1 MAEEEVY
8 KYKLAKS
15 SAFKKDIKSLSAEEK
30 EETKEVIRK
39 LAKGEVL
46 DEKYHDHQLLGKLK
60 DFRDCHIR
68 PDLVLI
74 YRIKENVLELYVY
87 RIGSHS
93 KLYKK

>member
-1 MAEEEVY
+1 MKEPEHY

-15 SAFKKDIKSLSAEEK
+15 SAFKKDMKALSDDER
-30 EETKEVIRK
+30 EETKNVIRK
-39 LAKGEVL
+39 LAMGEPL

-74 YRIKENVLELYVY
+74 YRIRENILELYVY

>member
-1 MAEEEVY
+1 M
-8 KYKLAKS
+8 
-15 SAFKKDIKSLSAEEK
+15 KSLSVDER
-30 EETKEVIRK
+30 EETKAVIRK
-39 LAKGEVL
+39 LAKGEPL

-74 YRIKENVLELYVY
+74 YRIKENILELYVY

>member
-1 MAEEEVY
+1 MAEEQY

-15 SAFKKDIKSLSAEEK
+15 SSFKKDMKSLSDDER

-39 LAKGEVL
+39 LAKGEPL

-74 YRIKENVLELYVY
+74 YRIKEDILELYVY
-87 RIGSHS
+87 RVGSHS

>member
-1 MAEEEVY
+1 MAEEEY

-15 SAFKKDIKSLSAEEK
+15 SAFKKDMKSLSPDER

-39 LAKGEVL
+39 LAKGETL
-46 DEKYHDHQLLGKLK
+46 DEKYKDHQLLGKLK

-74 YRIKENVLELYVY
+74 YRIKENILELYVY

>member
-1 MAEEEVY
+1 MKEKF
-8 KYKLAKS
+8 KYKIARS
-15 SAFKKDIKSLSAEEK
+15 SAFKKDIKSLSPEEI
-30 EETKEVIRK
+30 EEIKKVITK
-39 LAKGEVL
+39 LAKGEPL
-46 DEKYHDHQLLGKLK
+46 EEKYHDHQLLGKLK

-74 YRIKENVLELYVY
+74 YRINDDVLELYLY

>member
-1 MAEEEVY
+1 MKEKF
-8 KYKLAKS
+8 KYKIARS
-15 SAFKKDIKSLSAEEK
+15 SAFKKDIKSLSPEEK
-30 EETKEVIRK
+30 EDTKNVITK
-39 LAKGEVL
+39 LAKGETL
-46 DEKYHDHQLLGKLK
+46 EEKYHDHQLLEKLK

-74 YRIKENVLELYVY
+74 YRINDNVLELYLY

>member
-1 MAEEEVY
+1 M
-8 KYKLAKS
+8 
-15 SAFKKDIKSLSAEEK
+15 KSLSPDER

-39 LAKGEVL
+39 LAKGETL
-46 DEKYHDHQLLGKLK
+46 DEKYKDHQLLGKLK

-74 YRIKENVLELYVY
+74 YRIKDEILELYVY

>member
-1 MAEEEVY
+1 MKA
-8 KYKLAKS
+8 L
-15 SAFKKDIKSLSAEEK
+15 KDDEK

-39 LAKGEVL
+39 LAKGETL

-74 YRIKENVLELYVY
+74 YRIKENILELYVY

>member
-1 MAEEEVY
+1 MKEKF
-8 KYKLAKS
+8 KYKIARS
-15 SAFKKDIKSLSAEEK
+15 SAFKKDIKSLSPEEI
-30 EETKEVIRK
+30 EDTKNVITK
-39 LAKGEVL
+39 LAKGETL
-46 DEKYHDHQLLGKLK
+46 EEKYHDHQLLGKLK

-74 YRIKENVLELYVY
+74 YRINDDVLELYLY

>member
-1 MAEEEVY
+1 MKENF
-8 KYKLAKS
+8 KYKIARS
-15 SAFKKDIKSLSAEEK
+15 SAFKKDIKSLSPEEK
-30 EETKEVIRK
+30 EDTKNVITK
-39 LAKGEVL
+39 LAKGETL
-46 DEKYHDHQLLGKLK
+46 EEKYHDHQLLEKLK

-74 YRIKENVLELYVY
+74 YRINDNVLELYLY

>member
-1 MAEEEVY
+1 MEEQKRY

-15 SAFKKDIKSLSAEEK
+15 SAFKKDLKSLSADER

-39 LAKGEVL
+39 LAMGETL

-74 YRIKENVLELYVY
+74 YRIYDEVLELYVY

>member
-1 MAEEEVY
+1 MEEGKY
-8 KYKLAKS
+8 KYKLAQS
-15 SAFKKDIKSLSAEEK
+15 SAFKKDMKSLSVDER
-30 EETKEVIRK
+30 EETKAVIRK
-39 LAKGEVL
+39 LAKGEPL

-74 YRIKENVLELYVY
+74 YRIKENILELYVY

>member
-8 KYKLAKS
+8 KYKLAQS
-15 SAFKKDIKSLSAEEK
+15 SAFKKDMKSLSAEER

-39 LAKGEVL
+39 LAKGETL